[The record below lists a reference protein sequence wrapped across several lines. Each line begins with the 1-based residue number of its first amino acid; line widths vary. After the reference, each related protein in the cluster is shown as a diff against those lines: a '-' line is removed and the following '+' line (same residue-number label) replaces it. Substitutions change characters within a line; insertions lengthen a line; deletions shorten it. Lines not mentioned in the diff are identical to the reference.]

1 MRSPGAVRI
10 CYCIQPMS
18 DFSLSTDPAERREAL
33 SVLFTEAVPHNHALG
48 LRLEAVGPTDATVVM
63 PYADVLVGNPE
74 TGVVAGGAVTTLID
88 AASGAAVMAALGAFA
103 AIVTLDLRIDYLR
116 PARPGLP
123 LTAQAECYK
132 VTRMVAFVRALVH
145 QGDPATPVA
154 SSQGTF
160 MRVES

>member
-1 MRSPGAVRI
+1 
-10 CYCIQPMS
+10 MS
-18 DFSLSTDPAERREAL
+18 DLTLPTDKAGRQEQL

-48 LRLEAVGPTDATVVM
+48 LRLVDVGTTDATVVM

-88 AASGAAVMAALGAFA
+88 ATCGTAVLARLGTFA

-116 PARPGLP
+116 PARPGLE
-123 LTAQAECYK
+123 LTAHAECYK
-132 VTRMVAFVRALVH
+132 VTRLIAFVRALVH
-145 QGDPATPVA
+145 QGDPEQPVA

-160 MRVES
+160 MRVED

>member
-1 MRSPGAVRI
+1 
-10 CYCIQPMS
+10 MS
-18 DFSLSTDPAERREAL
+18 DLSLPTDPEARREKL

-48 LRLEAVGPTDATVVM
+48 LRLDAVGEATATVVM

-74 TGVVAGGAVTTLID
+74 AGVVAGGAVTTLID
-88 AASGAAVMAALGAFA
+88 ATSGTAVMAALGAFA

-132 VTRMVAFVRALVH
+132 VTRLVAFVRALVH
-145 QGDPATPVA
+145 QGDPSMPVA

-160 MRVES
+160 MRVED

>member
-1 MRSPGAVRI
+1 
-10 CYCIQPMS
+10 MS
-18 DFSLSTDPAERREAL
+18 DFSLPADPAGRREKLA
-33 SVLFTEAVPHNHALG
+33 VLFTEAVPHNHALA
-48 LRLEAVGPTDATVVM
+48 LRLEEVGASDATVVM

-88 AASGAAVMAALGAFA
+88 AASGTAVMAALDAFA

-123 LTAQAECYK
+123 LTARAECYK
-132 VTRMVAFVRALVH
+132 VTRLVAFVRALVH
-145 QGDPATPVA
+145 QGDPAMPVA

-160 MRVES
+160 MRVED